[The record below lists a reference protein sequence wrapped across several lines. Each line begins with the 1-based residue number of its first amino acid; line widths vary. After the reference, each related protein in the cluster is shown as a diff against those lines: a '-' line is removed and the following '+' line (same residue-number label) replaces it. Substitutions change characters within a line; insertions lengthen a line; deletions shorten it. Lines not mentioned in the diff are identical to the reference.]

1 MTNKKELIS
10 RITINKT
17 ICSILN
23 FQLKLIKIIT
33 FVENYTESLNFF
45 LSDESV
51 SQISCHDTNQRL
63 INRTNS
69 QEYSVFSC
77 KIIIYRKELT
87 NRINVTDDASR
98 V

>member
-23 FQLKLIKIIT
+23 FQLKFIKIIT
-33 FVENYTESLNFF
+33 FVGNYTESMNFY

-51 SQISCHDTNQRL
+51 SQKSCHDTNQRL
-63 INRTNS
+63 INRTKS

>member
-23 FQLKLIKIIT
+23 FQLKFIKIIT
-33 FVENYTESLNFF
+33 FVGNYTESLNFY

-51 SQISCHDTNQRL
+51 SQINCHDTNHAIDKQD
-63 INRTNS
+63 
-69 QEYSVFSC
+69 
-77 KIIIYRKELT
+77 KE
-87 NRINVTDDASR
+87 SR
-98 V
+98 VFCVLLQNYYLLERVDQ